1 MKFFKRIF
9 KYLGTFL
16 VIISLFIISYFY
28 AYKKAKSDI
37 VNFLYKRWGN
47 KVKIEGYSLNIFKG
61 LKFEKIVVEDVFLI
75 KNLRLNYD
83 FISLFMK
90 KSIENLSCDTFI
102 FNQKIFSKEE
112 KDKEKKEFLLPSFF
126 IENFKIDF
134 LEFKDKDKSYKF
146 KKINGFIKFSK
157 KMSFLSFLELYS
169 FYPYSFYLKV
179 VIDGDL
185 KKQSFKIIDL
195 ENEIFKTQGE
205 IEIYY
210 PFIELKF
217 KSIKIYDFLF
227 KDFEGKIKIKDDDID
242 IVYFEGKEKRGE
254 ISFSGRIKNFKDL
267 NKIYVEVASFIK
279 GSYGFKG
286 HLFNFE
292 IINEF
297 KITKNFLKSEI
308 YFDNLDFDN
317 FKKINGFSKFTLFFK
332 ERKAEIETLNLK
344 YKGMEIYAKGL
355 YPEKLKFNI
364 KLDKEN
370 DLPYLAKSY
379 GEIFG
384 IYEKKD
390 KEYVFVAY
398 GNLREFK
405 YKNFLIPKIE
415 FTIGRKNL
423 NEDFIT
429 FNLDSLYYK
438 NFFIGE
444 MNLNLKRKDTLFFI
458 KASIHTPFAG
468 NFETNGTLFK
478 GKNYYLFSDSLNK
491 INVKLKENVIE
502 ATFKEI
508 EIFNGFINSNIY
520 FDIKNNSFEL
530 ILDSRNLNIEN
541 LRLRENL
548 WISGIFNLNLKF
560 EGNKDKFDFTFYSKP
575 YNFKLNDIE
584 ISDFFIS
591 AKGNQNKIELNINGN
606 AGGGELKINGF
617 VYNLK
622 NYEFEIVTNRI
633 EILKIQ
639 KILNFKFIEFNK
651 GFISSN
657 IRINKEGIKGDLL
670 LENCEG
676 EIVYTL
682 SPFHKSFLFLNID
695 NEKVKGKI
703 NGYSKEGEF
712 RGYLEGNLKGYKFS
726 NFKISLNLK
735 RVPLIYEFVEG
746 KTSGKF
752 EILIEEDKI
761 KLSSNL
767 KIDEAFIVPVFK
779 KEKPPS
785 SPNKIFLDLLF
796 TSNGKVFILNE
807 WIDAEMKGEMR
818 ITKKDLINY
827 YMEGELEILRGNIFY
842 IGNVFEIKEG
852 KMFLKGEKEFI
863 PEISLRAEMPY
874 VVQGENVK
882 IILEIKNNLKEPD
895 FKLYSEPISFDES
908 TLIKALTLGEMGIKP
923 FSEIGMRGIQVGEKI
938 FSTKLRKEVRIAEF
952 SLISGGTPSIT
963 FGTYVSPYLY
973 IKYQHDF
980 LSLYKDEFLIKYFL
994 NPRFSLYSKRER
1006 KGEIT
1011 TGLEFEIRF

>member
-1 MKFFKRIF
+1 MRFFKKF
-9 KYLGTFL
+9 LTYLGTFL
-16 VIISLFIISYFY
+16 ALVFLFIISYFY
-28 AYKKAKSDI
+28 AYTKAKRDI
-37 VNFLYKRWGN
+37 VNFLYKRWGE

-61 LKFEKIVVEDVFLI
+61 LKFEKIMVEDVFLI
-75 KNLRLNYD
+75 KKLSLNYD

-90 KSIENLSCDTFI
+90 KSIDNLSCDTFI
-102 FNQKIFSKEE
+102 FNQNIFLKEE
-112 KDKEKKEFLLPSFF
+112 KDGEKKEFSLPSFF

-134 LEFKDKDKSYKF
+134 LEFKSKDKTYKF
-146 KKINGFIKFSK
+146 KKIKGFIKFSK
-157 KMSFLSFLELYS
+157 KMNFFSFLELYS
-169 FYPYSFYLKV
+169 FYPYTFYLKV
-179 VIDGDL
+179 IIDGNF
-185 KKQSFKIIDL
+185 KRQSFKIINL
-195 ENEIFKTQGE
+195 ENEIFKAKGE
-205 IEIYY
+205 IEVYY
-210 PFIELKF
+210 PFIELKL
-217 KSIKIYDFLF
+217 KNIKIYDFLF
-227 KDFEGKIKIKDDDID
+227 KNFEGKIKIKDEDID

-254 ISFSGRIKNFKDL
+254 ISLSGRVKNFKDL

-292 IINEF
+292 IINEI

-317 FKKINGFSKFTLFFK
+317 FKKIKGFSKFSIFFK
-332 ERKAEIETLNLK
+332 EKKAEIETLNLK
-344 YKGMEIYAKGL
+344 YEGIEFYAKGL
-355 YPEKLKFNI
+355 YPERMRFNI
-364 KLDKEN
+364 KLDREN
-370 DLPYLAKSY
+370 NLPYLAKSY

-384 IYEKKD
+384 MYEKKD

-415 FTIGRKNL
+415 FTLGRKSL
-423 NEDFIT
+423 REDFIT

-444 MNLNLKRKDTLFFI
+444 INLNIKREDTLFFI
-458 KASIHTPFAG
+458 KTSFHTPFAG
-468 NFETNGTLFK
+468 NFETNGSLFK
-478 GKNYYLFSDSLNK
+478 GKNYYLFSDSLGK
-491 INVKLKENVIE
+491 INIKFKENIFE
-502 ATFKEI
+502 ANLKEI
-508 EIFNGFINSNIY
+508 EIFNGFINSNLY
-520 FDIKNNSFEL
+520 FDVKNNFFKL
-530 ILDSRNLNIEN
+530 ILDSKNINIEN
-541 LRLRENL
+541 LKLRENL
-548 WISGIFNLNLKF
+548 RISGFFNFNLKL
-560 EGNKDKFDFTFYSKP
+560 EGNKDKFDLIFYSKP
-575 YNFKLNDIE
+575 HNFKLNDIE
-584 ISDFFIS
+584 VSDFLIS
-591 AKGNQNKIELNINGN
+591 VKGNQDKIELSMNGN
-606 AGGGELKINGF
+606 VGGGELKIDGF

-622 NYEFEIVTNRI
+622 NYEFEIVTNKI

-639 KILNFKFIEFNK
+639 KIFNFQFIEFNK

-657 IRINKEGIKGDLL
+657 IKINKEGIKGDLL
-670 LENCEG
+670 LENGEG
-676 EIVYTL
+676 EVVYTL
-682 SPFHKSFLFLNID
+682 SPFHNSFLFLNID
-695 NEKVKGKI
+695 KEKVSGKI

-712 RGYLEGNLKGYKFS
+712 RGDLEGNFKGYKFS
-726 NFKISLNLK
+726 DFKISLNLK

-746 KTSGKF
+746 KATGKF
-752 EILIEEDKI
+752 EIFIDQDKI

-779 KEKPPS
+779 KEKPSS
-785 SPNKIFLDLLF
+785 SPSKIFLDLLF
-796 TSNGKVFILNE
+796 KGSGKVFILNE

-818 ITKKDLINY
+818 ITKRDLINY

-842 IGNVFEIKEG
+842 IGNVFNIKEG

-923 FSEIGMRGIQVGEKI
+923 FSEIGMRGIQMGEKI
-938 FSTKLRKEVRIAEF
+938 FSTELRKEVRIAEF

-963 FGTYVSPYLY
+963 FGTYVSPNLY
-973 IKYQHDF
+973 VKYQHDF

>member
-1 MKFFKRIF
+1 MKFFKKFLTYSFI
-9 KYLGTFL
+9 FL
-16 VIISLFIISYFY
+16 VILFLFIISYFY
-28 AYKKAKSDI
+28 AYTKAKRDI
-37 VNFLYKRWGN
+37 VSFLYKRWGE
-47 KVKIEGYSLNIFKG
+47 KVKIEGYELNIFKG
-61 LKFEKIVVEDVFLI
+61 LKFEKIVVEDIFLI

-83 FISLFMK
+83 FISLIMK
-90 KSIENLSCDTFI
+90 KSIENLSCDTFV
-102 FNQKIFSKEE
+102 FNQNIFVKEE
-112 KDKEKKEFLLPSFF
+112 KDKRKKEFSLPYFF

-134 LEFKDKDKSYKF
+134 LEFKNKDKIYKF
-146 KKINGFIKFSK
+146 KKIKGFIKFSK
-157 KMSFLSFLELYS
+157 KMNFFSLLELYS
-169 FYPYSFYLKV
+169 FYPYPFYLKV
-179 VIDGDL
+179 IVDGNF
-185 KKQSFKIIDL
+185 KKQNFKIINL

-205 IEIYY
+205 IEVYY
-210 PFIELKF
+210 PYIELKL
-217 KSIKIYDFLF
+217 KNTRIYDFFF
-227 KDFEGKIKIKDDDID
+227 KDFEGKIKIKDEDID
-242 IVYFEGKEKRGE
+242 IVYFEGREKRGE
-254 ISFSGRIKNFKDL
+254 ISFSGKIKNFKDL
-267 NKIYVEVASFIK
+267 NKIYIEVASFIK

-286 HLFNFE
+286 HSFNFE
-292 IINEF
+292 IINEV

-317 FKKINGFSKFTLFFK
+317 FNKINGFGKFSLFFK
-332 ERKAEIETLNLK
+332 EKTAEIETLNLK
-344 YKGMEIYAKGL
+344 YKGLEFCVKGL
-355 YPEKLKFNI
+355 YPEKMRFKI

-370 DLPYLAKSY
+370 DLPYLVKSY
-379 GEIFG
+379 GEILG

-390 KEYVFVAY
+390 KKYVFVAY
-398 GNLREFK
+398 GNLKEFR
-405 YKNFLIPKIE
+405 YKNFLIPKVE
-415 FTIGRKNL
+415 FTIGSENL
-423 NEDFIT
+423 KKDFIT

-444 MNLNLKRKDTLFFI
+444 INLNVKREDTFFFI
-458 KASIHTPFAG
+458 KAGTHIPFAG
-468 NFETNGTLFK
+468 NFEINGTLFK
-478 GKNYYLFSDSLNK
+478 DKNYYLFSDFLGK
-491 INVKLKENVIE
+491 INIKFKENIVE
-502 ATFKEI
+502 ATLREI
-508 EIFNGFINSNIY
+508 EIFNGLINSDIY
-520 FDIKNNSFEL
+520 FDIKNNFFTL
-530 ILDSRNLNIEN
+530 ILDSKNVNIEN
-541 LRLRENL
+541 LKLRENL
-548 WISGIFNLNLKF
+548 WISGIFNFNLKF
-560 EGNKDKFDFTFYSKP
+560 EGNRDKFDLTFDSKP

-584 ISDFFIS
+584 ISDFLIS
-591 AKGNQNKIELNINGN
+591 VKGNQDKIELNIDGN
-606 AGGGELKINGF
+606 AEGGDLKINGF

-622 NYEFEIVTNRI
+622 NYEFEVVTNKI

-639 KILNFKFIEFNK
+639 KFFNFKFIEFNK

-657 IRINKEGIKGDLL
+657 IKINEEGIRGDLL

-695 NEKVKGKI
+695 NEKIKGKI
-703 NGYSKEGEF
+703 NGYSREGEF
-712 RGYLEGNLKGYKFS
+712 RGYLEGNFKGGKFS
-726 NFKISLNLK
+726 GFKISLNLK

-746 KTSGKF
+746 KASGKF
-752 EILIEEDKI
+752 EIFIDQDKI
-761 KLSSNL
+761 KLFSDL
-767 KIDEAFIVPVFK
+767 RVDEAFIVPVFR
-779 KEKPPS
+779 KEKTSS
-785 SPNKIFLDLLF
+785 SPSKIFLDLLF
-796 TSNGKVFILNE
+796 KSDGKVFILNE

-842 IGNVFEIKEG
+842 IGNVFDIKEG

-923 FSEIGMRGIQVGEKI
+923 FSEIGMRGIQMGEKI
-938 FSTKLRKEVRIAEF
+938 FSIQVRKEVRIAEF
-952 SLISGGTPSIT
+952 SLISGSSPSIT
-963 FGTYVSPYLY
+963 FGTYVSPNLY